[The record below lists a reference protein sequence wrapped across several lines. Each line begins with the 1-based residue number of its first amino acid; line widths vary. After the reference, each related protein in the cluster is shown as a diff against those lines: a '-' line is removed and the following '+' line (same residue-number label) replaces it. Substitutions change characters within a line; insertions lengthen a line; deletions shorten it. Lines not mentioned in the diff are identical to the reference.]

1 MWKTVYLSNP
11 KCKAFPILTWGRS
24 NTENHTTS
32 SPFKPREGVTS
43 CLTLRRRTI
52 ANNPMTRG
60 SFSFGSWLAHLCGGQ
75 FLVNFVSCGN
85 GTLCKLRVSTR
96 SQRNRL
102 CDSTTNCMFRTLL
115 FFRINSRNDSFSENM
130 LPFLTHFHHAPD
142 ILLHQLLYKN
152 WGSGRLIPNRKLWA
166 WKASMPS
173 ISSLS
178 PASWC
183 LYFISWGLTQDQ
195 NPRHGVDMHAGLQVY
210 WNHSIRWALRILSPW
225 KRQHHASQCTNNDNN
240 NKKNQVPQ
248 EKKRSSTTG
257 EKKIKYHKKTKLEAC
272 VVAQHIKVPATKPED
287 LDSVPGIHVD

>member
-1 MWKTVYLSNP
+1 M
-11 KCKAFPILTWGRS
+11 
-24 NTENHTTS
+24 ENHATS
-32 SPFKPREGVTS
+32 SLFKPREGVTS
-43 CLTLRRRTI
+43 CLTLRRTI

-85 GTLCKLRVSTR
+85 GTLCKLRVSAR

-130 LPFLTHFHHAPD
+130 LPSLTYTHHAPD
-142 ILLHQLLYKN
+142 ILLHQLLCKN
-152 WGSGRLIPNRKLWA
+152 WGSGRLIPTRKLSL
-166 WKASMPS
+166 KSFCVQTS

-178 PASWC
+178 AASWC

-210 WNHSIRWALRILSPW
+210 WGLSIRWALRILSPW
-225 KRQHHASQCTNNDNN
+225 KR
-240 NKKNQVPQ
+240 
-248 EKKRSSTTG
+248 
-257 EKKIKYHKKTKLEAC
+257 
-272 VVAQHIKVPATKPED
+272 
-287 LDSVPGIHVD
+287 